1 MQAPPVDPAAAG
13 ARSRLVAL
21 HRRLSAP
28 PHRVFR
34 AWSDPEEL
42 VRWLPFQI
50 DGDLAVKA
58 RSTLV
63 WPEERVWWDVI
74 TADPDRSFVFRRSWT
89 ADDRLVTRVTVTIR
103 QLGYGCRMD
112 LEDGPFPLGAAEDL
126 DVLARAIEHWTTALA
141 QLRAHL
147 DFSVDLRWRAPS

>member
-1 MQAPPVDPAAAG
+1 MDGPPGDLAADSG
-13 ARSRLVAL
+13 RSRVVAL

-42 VRWLPFQI
+42 VRWLPSQI

-63 WPEERVWWDVI
+63 WPDERVWWDVI
-74 TADPDRSFVFRRSWT
+74 LAEPDRSFVFRRPWT
-89 ADDRLVTRVTVTIR
+89 SDERLVTRVAVTIR
-103 QLGYGCRMD
+103 PLGYGCRLD
-112 LEDGPFPLGAAEDL
+112 LEDGPFPLGGAEDL
-126 DVLARAIEHWTTALA
+126 DAWARAIEHWTAALA

-147 DFSVDLRWRAPS
+147 DFSVDLRWRAAS

>member
-1 MQAPPVDPAAAG
+1 MQAPPGDHAADG
-13 ARSRLVAL
+13 GRPRVVAL

-42 VRWLPFQI
+42 VRWLPTQI
-50 DGDLAVKA
+50 EGDLAVKA
-58 RSTLV
+58 RSVLV

-74 TADPDRSFVFRRSWT
+74 VAEPDRSFVFRRPGTS
-89 ADDRLVTRVTVTIR
+89 DERVVTRVAVTIR
-103 QLGYGCRMD
+103 PLGYGCRMD
-112 LEDGPFPLGAAEDL
+112 LEDGPFPLGEAEDL
-126 DVLARAIEHWTTALA
+126 DAWARAIEHWTTALA

-147 DFSVDLRWRAPS
+147 DFSVDLRWRAAS